1 MFQKKVTK
9 KSHKDVVQQ
18 PEINYM
24 NIYTS
29 NVKRL
34 SCFENVTS
42 KAEEVDYMDETYQEG
57 GYFYGDATAYEQQL
71 DKVLKQLS
79 SGNIPQNSGII
90 MQPNNEYMGGYQTTF
105 NLNSTAFVPTANV
118 EPFAPTK
125 LFQDL
130 PQFKINLP

>member
-1 MFQKKVTK
+1 MNVSVQEYQKKMKMFQKKVTK

-42 KAEEVDYMDETYQEG
+42 KAEEVDYMDETY
-57 GYFYGDATAYEQQL
+57 
-71 DKVLKQLS
+71 
-79 SGNIPQNSGII
+79 
-90 MQPNNEYMGGYQTTF
+90 
-105 NLNSTAFVPTANV
+105 
-118 EPFAPTK
+118 
-125 LFQDL
+125 
-130 PQFKINLP
+130 